1 MRWSCLLFAGLAVS
15 SMSFSVVDRDQDL
28 VDDGKTGW
36 ELKPALPDAK
46 PVNTK
51 ERFRGLYPAGSR
63 LKDEKALGGFGPC
76 NNFPFDLG
84 EKDWGVKGKVAL
96 IAFPQEKVAYFKYEG
111 IALRVI
117 NRSDKVAAFAAFDS
131 MMYIIQEAQD
141 EKGRWREIEL
151 APDIHAF
158 CGNSFHRVLLAPGQ
172 YWQFPARQYEGTFKT
187 KIRFRLDPT
196 RQPGE
201 EPPVYSNE
209 FDGRINPNQLR
220 VGPDRAAL
228 GKAFHSTKAT
238 PDGVATLIEAL
249 SDDDKGTRCLAA
261 SHLGRFGAEAKD
273 AVPALWTALKSS
285 DGTVRAEA
293 AAALFRIDNQ
303 PKAAIDV
310 LSDLVQ
316 GRDLEARRR
325 ALWAL
330 HDIGPAAKDAV
341 PALCKAILKEP
352 DQTLRYNF
360 AEALGKIR
368 SRPDLA
374 VPALQK
380 TLTDSEWIVRS
391 YAAHALGE
399 FGADAKSAIPALTN
413 ALKDPDGHI
422 RVSAALALW
431 QVSDKTE
438 PSLGVLIA
446 CLKIPKEH
454 DYVPDAAAGAL
465 GKMGPAAKDAIP
477 ALNDLLADKHAWRG
491 SRIAAAGALWRV
503 ARDSK
508 AAMPVFLKE
517 LQDPMLSPNESDTSR
532 MFAVLEDMGPHAKEA
547 IPRLRKLVEQGSP
560 ELREAAAK
568 LLTKIEP

>member
-1 MRWSCLLFAGLAVS
+1 MRWTCLLFVGVAVS
-15 SMSFSVVDRDQDL
+15 SMSFSPIDREQDV
-28 VDDGKTGW
+28 VDDGKAGW
-36 ELKPALPDAK
+36 ELKPALADAK
-46 PVNTK
+46 PIKTK
-51 ERFRGLYPAGSR
+51 ERLRGLYPAGSR
-63 LKDEKALGGFGPC
+63 LKDVKALGGFGPC
-76 NNFPFDLG
+76 NNYPFDLG
-84 EKDWGVKGKVAL
+84 DKDWGVKGKVAL
-96 IAFPQEKVAYFKYEG
+96 VAFPQEKVAYFKYEG

-117 NRSDKVAAFAAFDS
+117 NRSDKVTAFAAFDS
-131 MMYIIQEAQD
+131 MMYIVQEAQD
-141 EKGRWREIEL
+141 DKGRWREIEL
-151 APDIHAF
+151 PADIQAF

-172 YWQFPARQYEGTFKT
+172 YWQFPARQYEGPFKT

-201 EPPVYSNE
+201 EPPIYSNE
-209 FDGRINPNQLR
+209 FDGRINPSQLR

-249 SDDDKGTRCLAA
+249 GDDDKSTRCLAA

-273 AVPALWTALKSS
+273 AIPALWTAMKSS
-285 DGTVRAEA
+285 DGAVRAEA

-303 PKAAIDV
+303 PKTIDV

-341 PALCKAILKEP
+341 PALCKAILNEP

-368 SRPDLA
+368 SRPDLS

-380 TLTDSEWIVRS
+380 TLSDSEWIVRS
-391 YAAHALGE
+391 YAAHALGD
-399 FGADAKSAIPALTN
+399 FGGDAKSAAPALTN
-413 ALKDPDGHI
+413 ALKDPDGHV

-446 CLKIPKEH
+446 CLKIRKEH
-454 DYVPDAAAGAL
+454 NYVPDAAAEAL
-465 GKMGPAAKDAIP
+465 GKMGPSAKGATA
-477 ALNDLLADKHAWRG
+477 ALNDLLADQNAWRG
-491 SRIAAAGALWRV
+491 SRIAAAAALWRV

-508 AAMPVFLKE
+508 AAMSVFLKE
-517 LQDPMLSPNESDTSR
+517 LQDLKLSPNESDTSR
-532 MFAVLEDMGPHAKEA
+532 MFVVLEEMGPHAKEA
-547 IPRLRKLVEQGSP
+547 IPQLKTLSKKGSP
-560 ELREAAAK
+560 ELRETAAR
-568 LLTKIEP
+568 LLKRIEP